1 MFPVPWFHGIVLIFL
16 ILNEGRCSFLK
27 ALTFKG
33 GVHPLHKL
41 HEGKPLAQNAALKEY
56 AAATVVLPMSQHI
69 GAPCTPCVE
78 VGDEVLMGQVVGT
91 PGRLCVRAHPRK
103 RFRAR
108 SWR

>member
-1 MFPVPWFHGIVLIFL
+1 M
-16 ILNEGRCSFLK
+16 K

-91 PGRLCVRAHPRK
+91 PGAGFGVNGEGFFRLTAFGQRESTREAMQ
-103 RFRAR
+103 RFADLAR
-108 SWR
+108 TL